1 MKIWKDGTYTPSLNL
16 RMTVMILYM
25 FVIINEPILLHYFYL
40 LHSDYMSF
48 YLRYRITFTCVPLG
62 FSWLWQFLRLSCF
75 WMRFCRIPSTEIC
88 LMFFSCQI
96 EFMIYWGEDHNYK
109 VFLSH
114 NIETYY
120 QHDLSLLILPLITWL
135 WYSPLQSYSFPFHNF
150 ILYSLEGSHYT
161 ELTLQ
166 EWDAWILSLRGK
178 NLHKLNENFLTERF
192 VFPVIYFSDYL
203 NYSYLYELR
212 QVYSDQYTGLILW
225 VLIQY
230 YFILLLKL
238 FQFWPLGSLV
248 DPYFSLK

>member
-1 MKIWKDGTYTPSLNL
+1 
-16 RMTVMILYM
+16 M
-25 FVIINEPILLHYFYL
+25 FVEINEPILLQYYYL
-40 LHSDYMSF
+40 LHSDYLSF
-48 YLRYRITFTCVPLG
+48 YLRYHIKFTCVPLG
-62 FSWLWQFLRLSCF
+62 FSWMWQFLRLSCF
-75 WMRFCRIPSTEIC
+75 WMWFCRIPSTGIC
-88 LMFFSCQI
+88 LMFFSWSDW
-96 EFMIYWGEDHNYK
+96 IYDLLGRRPKLWSIF
-109 VFLSH
+109 VH

-135 WYSPLQSYSFPFHNF
+135 WYSPLQSYSFPFHIF
-150 ILYSLEGSHYT
+150 ILYFLEGSHYT

-166 EWDAWILSLRGK
+166 EWVAWISSLRWK
-178 NLHKLNENFLTERF
+178 NLHKLNEIFLTERF
-192 VFPVIYFSDYL
+192 VFPVIYLSDYL

-225 VLIQY
+225 VIIQY